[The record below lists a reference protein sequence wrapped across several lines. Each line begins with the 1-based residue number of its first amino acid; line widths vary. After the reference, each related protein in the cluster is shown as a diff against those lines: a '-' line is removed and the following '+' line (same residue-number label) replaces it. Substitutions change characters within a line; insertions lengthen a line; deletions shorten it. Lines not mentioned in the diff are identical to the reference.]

1 MPLTKTKKEET
12 VKELTD
18 KFKRKKIAIFSD
30 FHGMPVIKSQ
40 ALRRSLRQNQA
51 EYRVAKKTLLD
62 RALAEAGIEAKTKEL
77 RGEIGVS
84 FGYEDEVSPAKTLL
98 KFSKEVETFKILG
111 GLLGSRFLSAS
122 EVIAIARTPSREVI
136 LAQLLG
142 ALSSPIRG
150 LATVLQGNIR
160 GLVVVLN
167 KIREQSVYGKR

>member
-1 MPLTKTKKEET
+1 M
-12 VKELTD
+12 
-18 KFKRKKIAIFSD
+18 A
-30 FHGMPVIKSQ
+30 
-40 ALRRSLRQNQA
+40 
-51 EYRVAKKTLLD
+51 
-62 RALAEAGIEAKTKEL
+62 
-77 RGEIGVS
+77 